1 MKAGAAILIAGLGT
15 LAAAAAEPWTLD
27 RALGFAQTN
36 SPDARIALQ
45 RVAAAQAGIEQANS
59 AVWPKLSLQSS
70 YTRTDSPMMSF
81 GNILN
86 QRSYN
91 YSSPI
96 NFNDVPATDDMNVRG
111 VLTMPLYTGGK
122 IAAEKHAAKAGSAAA
137 RQDAEAVRQ
146 TLAGEVARAFF
157 TVQKTRQFI
166 AAAESAI
173 TSYETNA
180 ALARKRFDAGSALR
194 ADVLDLEVRLA
205 QAQEDLIRV
214 RNAKALAQRA
224 LQNLLGREEKEFSV
238 ADTAPTL
245 TAPAAGTLANRP
257 ESVAAAERSRAAEAQ
272 VRSAKSGYIPRVSAF
287 GSLDYDYG
295 WVMNGDGKSYT
306 GGVMLQW
313 DLWDGRLTRAKVSE
327 ARSNL
332 EAAREQERKVRLA
345 VSLEAE
351 QARLDLEQA
360 QQRLQVGEKTVA
372 QAEESLSLTGRRFA
386 EGAALATQLIDAQTA
401 LTAARVRR
409 ADALADVQIATAALR
424 KALGLNI
431 LETK

>member
-70 YTRTDSPMMSF
+70 YMRTDSPMMSF

-86 QRSYN
+86 QRSY
-91 YSSPI
+91 SPGI

-137 RQDAEAVRQ
+137 RQDAEAIRQ

-205 QAQEDLIRV
+205 QAQEDLIRA

-224 LQNLLGREEKEFSV
+224 LQNLLGLEEREFSV

-257 ESVAAAERSRAAEAQ
+257 ESVAAAERARAAEAQ

-332 EAAREQERKVRLA
+332 ESAREQERKVRLA
-345 VSLEAE
+345 VGLEAE

-424 KALGLNI
+424 KALGLSI